1 MKTAEEL
8 WELVAQADDMPYGAA
23 QIAMVEQILRHVDAV
38 NDPQLAFVTRMIA
51 SNAYIY
57 GGEPA
62 KAFVTFSWCIG
73 DFDRNPQPYHQR
85 AQHNLLWL
93 FKAMVNALT
102 KFPEVPLARTY
113 AVLDDMERRY
123 REFGR
128 GLGALYKY
136 RYVVADHVGLRDE
149 ADSWYEKWQAT
160 PRDSLSD
167 CVGCDPT
174 DVAAHLSTRG
184 RFAEAVEHAHPVLEG
199 TLNCTEQP
207 QAILEEL
214 MVPYL
219 MTGRESDAADAHRR
233 SYRLQ
238 RSNLADMADVAGHIT
253 FCSRTGNEHRGLEIL
268 QRHIDWLD
276 KAPSPS
282 AAMEFAA
289 AGGHLLRRVTE
300 LGHGDAVVRRADRPD
315 TTAAELAT
323 ELTAQATELA
333 ARFDARNGTTAQSER
348 IAEWLA
354 REPFGVE
361 LTLSPTQRTTAASA
375 ASASAAPA
383 SVASA
388 SPTSPAK
395 ADISD
400 IPAGLSAAE
409 LLDLAEEH
417 AGDDRDE
424 ATAATLAEFDRR
436 FPEPSGEEA
445 GRRAALEG
453 AAVDWREDPE
463 AVERT
468 WRRAIDLLTEAG
480 AAERAAATGGRLGI
494 LYCLTGRVGEGL
506 ALVRAEVAHMTDHG
520 DDRRRSSAWSRLAI
534 AQFTTDDFA
543 AAGQSLDRA
552 DEFARAA
559 DLPRHRAVHA
569 VWRARILMAAASAQ
583 GQPAQDDAPQGDAGQ
598 GDAATGPDRREQ
610 ALAAVMWARD
620 FYREHGPA
628 SRTAEAALMVA
639 DLATDLEQVAEAFG
653 EVLLADG
660 RPEVALMARAGR
672 GRALLHLDRAAEA
685 VPELVEAVAL
695 CAEQD
700 EEQGGAFVRQDLAI
714 AYKESGRPVE
724 AAEVAEEA
732 LLRFERLGLD
742 APADD
747 VRFLLAG
754 LYREIGDNH
763 GALALYRTLI
773 ESLAGN
779 PAGRGQVG
787 EQAGGLLYDLDRDA
801 EAAQTFEAAA
811 AALHEAGDLIGELRV
826 LRRRVSAL
834 HYADDAPAGLAE
846 ADRAEKLYA
855 ELPPELAAEPNA
867 IWQRSMVARE
877 AAGLLMARGRHAEA
891 VYRLEELPER
901 LRSIG
906 AEEDAATIENM
917 LGEARNPTDE

>member
-8 WELVAQADDMPYGAA
+8 WELVSQADHMPYGAA

-136 RYVVADHVGLRDE
+136 RYVVADHVGLRDD
-149 ADSWYEKWQAT
+149 ADSWYEKWQAA

-174 DVAAHLSTRG
+174 DVAAHLSERG

-207 QAILEEL
+207 QTILEEL

-219 MTGRESDAADAHRR
+219 LTGRLTEAADAHRR

-238 RSNLADMADVAGHIT
+238 RPNLADMADIAGHIT
-253 FCSRTGNEHRGLEIL
+253 FCARTGNESRGLEIL

-276 KAPSPS
+276 KAPSPM

-289 AGGHLLRRVTE
+289 AGGHLLRRVVE
-300 LGHGDAVVRRADRPD
+300 LGHGDAVVRRVGRPD
-315 TTAAELAT
+315 STAAELAT

-333 ARFDARNGTTAQSER
+333 ARFDARNGTAEQSR
-348 IAEWLA
+348 RVAEWLA
-354 REPFGVE
+354 REPFGVT
-361 LTLSPTQRTTAASA
+361 LSLSPTARPA
-375 ASASAAPA
+375 AAPA
-383 SVASA
+383 PVPAERSA
-388 SPTSPAK
+388 PVE
-395 ADISD
+395 
-400 IPAGLSAAE
+400 IPAGLGAAE

-417 AGDDRDE
+417 AADDRDE
-424 ATAATLAEFDRR
+424 AMTAALTEFDRR
-436 FPEPSGEEA
+436 FPEPTGEAA

-453 AAVDWREDPE
+453 VGADWRDDPE
-463 AVERT
+463 TIERS

-480 AAERAAATGGRLGI
+480 AAERAAAAGGRLGI
-494 LYCLTGRVGEGL
+494 LYCLTDRADEGL
-506 ALVRAEVAHMTDHG
+506 AMVRAEVAHMTEHG
-520 DDRRRSSAWSRLAI
+520 DDRRRSSAWSHLAV
-534 AQFTTDDFA
+534 AQL
-543 AAGQSLDRA
+543 AAGDPAAVGESLDRS
-552 DEFARAA
+552 DEFAEAA
-559 DLPRHRAVHA
+559 GRPRHRADNE
-569 VWRARILMAAASAQ
+569 VWRVRAIM
-583 GQPAQDDAPQGDAGQ
+583 AQDDPSAQS
-598 GDAATGPDRREQ
+598 REE
-610 ALAAVMWARD
+610 ALAAATRARD
-620 FYREHGPA
+620 FFREHGPA
-628 SRTAEAALMVA
+628 SRTADAALMVA
-639 DLATDLEQVAEAFG
+639 DLATDAEQVAEAFG
-653 EVLLADG
+653 EVLAGG
-660 RPEVALMARAGR
+660 RPEAALMARAGR
-672 GRALLHLDRAAEA
+672 GRALLHLDRAADA
-685 VPELVEAVAL
+685 VPDLVEAVAL
-695 CAEQD
+695 CEEQN

-747 VRFLLAG
+747 ARFLLAG
-754 LYREIGDNH
+754 LYRELGDNQ
-763 GALALYRTLI
+763 GALDIYRALI
-773 ESLAGN
+773 ESLSGN

-787 EQAGGLLYDLDRDA
+787 EQAGALLYDLDRDG
-801 EAAQTFEAAA
+801 EAAQAFEAAA

-867 IWQRSMVARE
+867 IWQRAMVARE

-891 VYRLEELPER
+891 VSRLEELPQR
-901 LRSIG
+901 LRAIG
-906 AEEDAATIENM
+906 AEDDAVTIEEM
-917 LGEARNPTDE
+917 LGDARNPTDE

>member
-8 WELVAQADDMPYGAA
+8 WELISQADDMPYGAA

-128 GLGALYKY
+128 GMGALYKY
-136 RYVVADHVGLRDE
+136 RYVVADHVGLRDD
-149 ADSWYEKWQAT
+149 ADSWYEKWQAA

-174 DVAAHLSTRG
+174 DVAAHLSERG

-207 QAILEEL
+207 QTILEEL

-219 MTGRESDAADAHRR
+219 LTGRLGEAADAHRR

-238 RSNLADMADVAGHIT
+238 RSNLADMADIAGHIT
-253 FCSRTGNEHRGLEIL
+253 FCSRTGNESRGLEIL

-276 KAPSPS
+276 KAPSPM

-300 LGHGDAVVRRADRPD
+300 LGHGDAVVRRAGRPD

-323 ELTAQATELA
+323 ELATQASELA
-333 ARFDARNGTTAQSER
+333 ARFDARNGTTEQSRR

-354 REPFGVE
+354 REPFGVT
-361 LTLSPTQRTTAASA
+361 LALSPTARPAE
-375 ASASAAPA
+375 AAPRI
-383 SVASA
+383 VVEKEE
-388 SPTSPAK
+388 PVEV
-395 ADISD
+395 
-400 IPAGLSAAE
+400 PAGLSADE
-409 LLDLAEEH
+409 LLTLAEEH
-417 AGDDRDE
+417 AGADRDE
-424 ATAATLAEFDRR
+424 AVTAALAELDRR
-436 FPEPSGEEA
+436 FPGLDAEHRASDAGLTVEPRRSADAGLTVEQA

-453 AAVDWREDPE
+453 GVIDWREDPE
-463 AVERT
+463 EVERL

-480 AAERAAATGGRLGI
+480 ATERAAATSGRLGI
-494 LYCLTGRVGEGL
+494 LYCLTDRASEGL
-506 ALVRAEVAHMTDHG
+506 AMVRAEVAHMTDHG
-520 DDRRRSSAWSRLAI
+520 DDRQRSRAWSHLAI
-534 AQFTTDDFA
+534 AQFVADDFA
-543 AAGQSLDRA
+543 AAGESLDRS
-552 DEFARAA
+552 DEFAEAA
-559 DLPRHRAVHA
+559 GLPRFRADNA
-569 VWRARILMAAASAQ
+569 IWRARTLMAHSESAQ
-583 GQPAQDDAPQGDAGQ
+583 SESAPV
-598 GDAATGPDRREQ
+598 PEIREQ
-610 ALAAVMWARD
+610 ALAAVSRARD

-628 SRTAEAALMVA
+628 ARTAEAALMVA
-639 DLATDLEQVAEAFG
+639 DLATGAEQVVEAFG
-653 EVLLADG
+653 EVLAGG

-685 VPELVEAVAL
+685 VHDLVEAVAL

-700 EEQGGAFVRQDLAI
+700 EERGGAFVRQDLAI

-732 LLRFERLGLD
+732 LLRFERLELG

-754 LYREIGDNH
+754 LYREIGDNQ
-763 GALALYRTLI
+763 GALTLYRALI

-787 EQAGGLLYDLDRDA
+787 EQAGALLYDLDRDG
-801 EAAQTFEAAA
+801 EAAQVFEAAA
-811 AALHEAGDLIGELRV
+811 EALHEAGDLIGELRL

-834 HYADDAPAGLAE
+834 HYADDAPTGLAE

-891 VYRLEELPER
+891 VARLEELPQR
-901 LRSIG
+901 LRAIG

>member
-8 WELVAQADDMPYGAA
+8 WELISQADDMPYGAA

-62 KAFVTFSWCIG
+62 KAFVTFSWCVG

-149 ADSWYEKWQAT
+149 ADAWYEKWQAA

-174 DVAAHLSTRG
+174 DVAAHLSARG
-184 RFAEAVEHAHPVLEG
+184 RFADAVEHAHPVLEG

-219 MTGRESDAADAHRR
+219 LTGRESEAADAHRR

-238 RSNLADMADVAGHIT
+238 RSTLADMADIAGHIT
-253 FCSRTGNEHRGLEIL
+253 FCARTGNESRGLEIL

-276 KAPSPS
+276 KAPSPM

-300 LGHGDAVVRRADRPD
+300 LGHGDAVVRRLDRPD
-315 TTAAELAT
+315 VTAAELAT
-323 ELTAQATELA
+323 ELAARATELA
-333 ARFDARNGTTAQSER
+333 ARFDARNGTTEQSR
-348 IAEWLA
+348 RVAEWLA
-354 REPFGVE
+354 REPFGVT
-361 LTLSPTQRTTAASA
+361 LALSPTARPAEA
-375 ASASAAPA
+375 AAPVT
-383 SVASA
+383 VADE
-388 SPTSPAK
+388 PVEV
-395 ADISD
+395 
-400 IPAGLSAAE
+400 PAGLSAAE

-417 AGDDRDE
+417 AGDDREE

-436 FPEPSGEEA
+436 FPEPTGEDA

-453 AAVDWREDPE
+453 AATDWRADPE

-480 AAERAAATGGRLGI
+480 AAQRAAATGGRLGI
-494 LYCLTGRVGEGL
+494 LYCLTGRPGEGL
-506 ALVRAEVAHMTDHG
+506 ALVEAEVAHMSGHG

-534 AQFTTDDFA
+534 ARFVADDFA
-543 AAGQSLDRA
+543 GAAESLDRA
-552 DEFARAA
+552 DEFAEAA
-559 DLPRHRAVHA
+559 GLPRHRAVHA
-569 VWRARILMAAASAQ
+569 VWRARVLMA
-583 GQPAQDDAPQGDAGQ
+583 GDPQV
-598 GDAATGPDRREQ
+598 GPDRREQ
-610 ALAAVMWARD
+610 ALAEALQARD

-628 SRTAEAALMVA
+628 SRMAEAALMVA
-639 DLATDLEQVAEAFG
+639 DLTTDAEQVAEAFG
-653 EVLLADG
+653 EVLADG

-685 VPELVEAVAL
+685 VPDLVEAVAL
-695 CAEQD
+695 AEEQG
-700 EEQGGAFVRQDLAI
+700 EEQGGAFTRQDLAI

-732 LLRFERLGLD
+732 LLRFERLELD

-754 LYREIGDNH
+754 LYREIGDNQ
-763 GALALYRTLI
+763 GALTLYRALI
-773 ESLAGN
+773 ESLSGN

-787 EQAGGLLYDLDRDA
+787 EQAGALLYDLDRDG
-801 EAAQTFEAAA
+801 EAAQVLEAAA
-811 AALHEAGDLIGELRV
+811 GALHEAGDLIGELRV

-834 HYADDAPAGLAE
+834 HYADDAPTGLAE

-891 VYRLEELPER
+891 VHRLEELPQR
-901 LRSIG
+901 LRAIG
-906 AEEDAATIENM
+906 AEEDAAAIENM

>member
-8 WELVAQADDMPYGAA
+8 RDLLSQAEDMPYGAA
-23 QIAMVEQILRHVDAV
+23 RTALAEQILRHVDAAG
-38 NDPQLAFVTRMIA
+38 DPFLSFMARLIATNSFV
-51 SNAYIY
+51 Y

-62 KAFVTFSWCIG
+62 KGFVTFSWCVS

-93 FKAMVNALT
+93 FKTMVNALT

-123 REFGR
+123 REYGQ

-149 ADSWYEKWQAT
+149 ADSWYEKWQAA

-174 DVAAHLSTRG
+174 DVAGYLAARG

-219 MTGRESDAADAHRR
+219 LTGRESDAADAHRR

-238 RSNLADMADVAGHIT
+238 RANLADMADVAGHIT
-253 FCSRTGNEHRGLEIL
+253 FCARTGNEHRGLEIL

-276 KAPSPS
+276 KAPSPA

-289 AGGHLLRRVTE
+289 AGGHLLRRVTD
-300 LGHGDAVVRRADRPD
+300 LGHGDAVVRRLDRPD
-315 TTAAELAT
+315 ITAAELAT
-323 ELTAQATELA
+323 ELATQATDLA
-333 ARFDARNGTTAQSER
+333 ARFDARNGTTAQSAR
-348 IAEWLA
+348 IAGWLA

-361 LTLSPTQRTTAASA
+361 VPLSPTQRVTP
-375 ASASAAPA
+375 APPPFK
-383 SVASA
+383 VDI
-388 SPTSPAK
+388 P
-395 ADISD
+395 DISED
-400 IPAGLSAAE
+400 LSAAE

-417 AGDDRDE
+417 AGADRDD
-424 ATAATLAEFDRR
+424 AMVAALAEFDRR
-436 FPEPSGEEA
+436 FPEPAGEEA

-453 AAVDWREDPE
+453 AALDWREDPE

-468 WRRAIDLLTEAG
+468 WRRAFDLLTEAG
-480 AAERAAATGGRLGI
+480 SAERAAATGGRLGV
-494 LYCLTGRVGEGL
+494 LYCLTDRPDEGF
-506 ALVRAEVAHMTDHG
+506 ALVRAEVAHMTEHG
-520 DDRRRSSAWSRLAI
+520 DDRRRSSAWSRLAV
-534 AQFTTDDFA
+534 AQFLAGDFA
-543 AAGQSLDRA
+543 AAGDSLDRA
-552 DEFARAA
+552 DEFAEAA
-559 DLPRHRAVHA
+559 GLPRHRADNEI
-569 VWRARILMAAASAQ
+569 WRVRILMAADESAADESVPAESAGGESAGGESVPAESASE
-583 GQPAQDDAPQGDAGQ
+583 GL
-598 GDAATGPDRREQ
+598 DRRGR
-610 ALAAVMWARD
+610 ALAAAMRARD

-628 SRTAEAALMVA
+628 SRLAEAALMVA
-639 DLATDLEQVAEAFG
+639 DLSTDAEQVAEAFG
-653 EVLLADG
+653 EALAG
-660 RPEVALMARAGR
+660 GGSQVALMARAGR

-685 VPELVEAVAL
+685 VPDLVEAVAL
-695 CAEQD
+695 CAEQG
-700 EEQGGAFVRQDLAI
+700 EERNGAVVRQELAI
-714 AYKESGRPVE
+714 AYMRSGRPVE

-732 LLRFERLGLD
+732 LLLFERLELD
-742 APADD
+742 GPADD

-754 LYREIGDNH
+754 LYREIGDQH
-763 GALALYRTLI
+763 GALTIYQALI
-773 ESLAGN
+773 ERLADN

-787 EQAGGLLYDLDRDA
+787 EQAGALLYDLDRDA
-801 EAAQTFEAAA
+801 EAAQVFQAAA
-811 AALHEAGDLIGELRV
+811 EALHEAGDLIGELRL

-834 HYADDAPAGLAE
+834 HFADDAPTGLAV
-846 ADRAEKLYA
+846 AEQAERLYA

-877 AAGLLMARGRHAEA
+877 AAGLLLARGRHAEA
-891 VYRLEELPER
+891 VPLLEGLPER
-901 LRSIG
+901 LRAIG
-906 AEEDAATIENM
+906 AEEDAAAIENM
-917 LGEARNPTDE
+917 LEEARNPTDE